1 MEIDVHGL
9 RRRTNHAPAGSMISA
24 SSRWAVAVYDI
35 TAVANATSLDPIP
48 AADSNIMVPAI
59 VDHEIKREL

>member
-1 MEIDVHGL
+1 
-9 RRRTNHAPAGSMISA
+9 MISA